1 MLYGIDG
8 ETLTKQKVMQFSD
21 LHIDERGDLQRLLRA
36 HPSALGE
43 DLLIIAEEF
52 GEWEDSKRRID
63 LLALDRKA
71 RLVVIELKR
80 TEDGGHMELQAL
92 RYAAMVSAMTFD
104 EVVAIYAKSRA
115 EDPESAPVDARDEI
129 AEFIGRSEDEGNIE
143 LEKTVRIILVS
154 ANFGIEITT
163 TVLWLNGFDGMDIK
177 CVRLVPYKLDGKV
190 FLDIQQI
197 IPLPEAGD
205 YQVRLRRKEAAR
217 EKSNAAANGRDFT
230 RYHVSVNGEESGRLK
245 KRQAILAMVTELGKA
260 GIPYASIAALLRSS
274 ALRSVAGVITDP
286 DELIEALRA
295 DRPTANPGRWFFEH
309 PFVDEVENRTWAL
322 TKMWGSDTEDVLQK
336 LSTAFPDKGLSFRVA
351 DEQDD

>member
-1 MLYGIDG
+1 MLYAVDG
-8 ETLTKQKVMQFSD
+8 EALIEQKVMQFSA
-21 LHIDERGDLQRLLRA
+21 LGLLERNDLQRLLRA
-36 HPSALGE
+36 YPAVLGE

-63 LLALDRKA
+63 LLALDRRA

-80 TEDGGHMELQAL
+80 TDDGGHMELQAL

-104 EVVAIYAKSRA
+104 EVVAVYARSRA
-115 EDPESAPVDARDEI
+115 ADPESAPVDARNEI
-129 AEFIGRSEDEGNIE
+129 AEFIGRSEDEGSIE

-163 TVLWLNGFDGMDIK
+163 TVLWLNEFDGMDIK
-177 CVRLVPYKLDGKV
+177 CVRLVPYELTGKV
-190 FLDIQQI
+190 YLDIQQI

-217 EKSNAAANGRDFT
+217 EKSNAAVKGRDFT
-230 RYHVSVNGEESGRLK
+230 RYHVSVNGVESEPLK

-260 GIPYASIAALLRSS
+260 GVPYALIADMLKSS
-274 ALRSVAGVITDP
+274 ALRSVEGAITDP
-286 DELIEALRA
+286 KELIDALRS
-295 DRPTANPGRWFFEH
+295 DRPSANPDRWFVEN
-309 PFVDEVENRTWAL
+309 PLVDEANNRTWAL

-336 LSTAFPDKGLSFRVA
+336 LSTEFPDKGLRYRVA
-351 DEQDD
+351 DEQGD